1 MNSFSVA
8 PVTPVVKKLL
18 IANIAIWFL
27 IQIILDRF
35 FGFQGWRNLILVPEL
50 VIEKFYIWQLV
61 TYMFFH
67 AVSPTH
73 ILFNMLMLWF
83 FGSELEKTWG
93 SKFFTIYYFFTGTAA
108 AVIYC
113 LVVGIYSASTGF
125 RPVLVTPVMGASGAL
140 FGLLIAY
147 GILFSERVIYFMGL
161 FPLKAKYFVIIA
173 GAVDMASL
181 ITTGFSGSDVAYLA
195 HLGGLVSGFLFLK
208 GHVYYK
214 RNMVASKLK
223 RKSSNLRLV
232 VDNEK
237 PKSNENPK
245 YWN

>member
-1 MNSFSVA
+1 MSSFSVA
-8 PVTPVVKKLL
+8 PMTPVVKKLL
-18 IANIAIWFL
+18 IANLAIWFFV
-27 IQIILDRF
+27 QIILDRF
-35 FGFQGWRNLILVPEL
+35 FGFQGWRNLILVPDL

-67 AVSPTH
+67 AMAPTH

-93 SKFFTIYYFFTGTAA
+93 SKTFTIYYFFTGTAA

-113 LVVGIYSASTGF
+113 LVVGIYAASTGF

-161 FPLKAKYFVIIA
+161 FPLKAKYFVMIA

-237 PKSNENPK
+237 TKSNENPK